1 MEWEYD
7 AEKSIYYV
15 YRPNVE
21 LAPTEVRVFEV
32 EVEDVWLVPQKEL
45 DGLKTQTDSI
55 LSRIKDSEYYV
66 KAKEI
71 ADTIYSRLKDIAILQ
86 VDDTVSR
93 SQHIGIYRQ
102 NLLVLKQIKED
113 IARMEKILA
122 TAGGPLAPEMLAKA
136 RIKSESPTKTMT
148 WVVIF
153 IIIIFI
159 GLLAGVLFFTW
170 HRQARLTREELLA
183 AKKSAFPPP
192 SEEKEPKEKESTG
205 T

>member
-1 MEWEYD
+1 
-7 AEKSIYYV
+7 
-15 YRPNVE
+15 VE
-21 LAPTEVRVFEV
+21 LAPSEVRIFEV
-32 EVEDVWLVPQKEL
+32 EVEDVWLVPDKEL
-45 DGLKTQTDSI
+45 NGIKTQADSI
-55 LSRIKDSEYYV
+55 LGRIKDSEYYL

-71 ADTIYSRLKDIAILQ
+71 ADTIYPRLKDIAASQ
-86 VDDTVSR
+86 VDDAVSR

-113 IARMEKILA
+113 IAKMEKILV

-136 RIKSESPTKTMT
+136 RIKSDSPTKTIT

-183 AKKSAFPPP
+183 AKKSAFPGP
-192 SEEKEPKEKESTG
+192 SEEKESTEKENKG

>member
-15 YRPNVE
+15 YSPKVE
-21 LAPTEVRVFEV
+21 LAPSEVRVFEV
-32 EVEDVWLVPQKEL
+32 EVEDVWIVPEQEL
-45 DGLKTQTDSI
+45 NELRARTNSVLNRSKDTD
-55 LSRIKDSEYYV
+55 YYPQI
-66 KAKEI
+66 KEI
-71 ADTIYSRLKDIAILQ
+71 ADIATSQ

-102 NLLVLKQIKED
+102 NLIVIKEIKED

-122 TAGGPLAPEMLAKA
+122 TAGGPLAPEMLAKT

-183 AKKSAFPPP
+183 AKKSAFPGP
-192 SEEKEPKEKESTG
+192 SEEQESKDKESPG
-205 T
+205 I